1 MARDR
6 LAALRA
12 QQNAGGG
19 NYDQM
24 QQSYSS
30 PQYELGDV
38 TSSKDTSTI
47 GDMSAFFNKISDI
60 QSSLAGL
67 QGNISQ
73 IGQLHNQSLNNMD
86 ESAQHR
92 VQAELESIVSHTS
105 KLTNKIKTEI
115 KSLEKENASGQVP
128 SNDLNV
134 RRTQIASVKGKFL
147 ETIQDYQKVEQSSRS
162 KQKQRI
168 ERQYR
173 IVKPDA
179 SPDEIEQAVDS
190 PDNQIFSQA
199 LLQSNRYGDA
209 KSAYREVQER
219 HEDIKRIERTLTEL
233 AQLFNDM
240 SILVEQQDDTL
251 QNIHASAE
259 ETNKDMELGLIQT
272 ERAVKS
278 ARAAR
283 RKRWICFWIFIV
295 VIAIIAVVLG
305 CGIYFGAVR
314 PAQRN
319 EGPVASASNAV

>member
-1 MARDR
+1 ME
-6 LAALRA
+6 
-12 QQNAGGG
+12 
-19 NYDQM
+19 
-24 QQSYSS
+24 SYSS
-30 PQYELGDV
+30 PQYQNVEMDKLG
-38 TSSKDTSTI
+38 SSNVSTI
-47 GDMSAFFNKISDI
+47 GDMSAFFNKISEI
-60 QSSLAGL
+60 QESLKHL
-67 QGNISQ
+67 QSNIGQ

-86 ESAQHR
+86 DHSSDKVNAQL
-92 VQAELESIVSHTS
+92 QSIVSFTS
-105 KLTNKIKTEI
+105 NLTNKIKTDI
-115 KSLEKENASGQVP
+115 KSLEKENASGQV
-128 SNDLNV
+128 SANDINV

-147 ETIQDYQKVEQSSRS
+147 ETIQDYQKVEQQSRQ

-179 SPDEIEQAVDS
+179 TPQELEQAVDS

-199 LLQSNRYGDA
+199 LLQSNRFGDA

-240 SILVEQQDDTL
+240 SILVEQQDETL

-283 RKRWICFWIFIV
+283 KKRWICFWIT
-295 VIAIIAVVLG
+295 IIIL
-305 CGIYFGAVR
+305 
-314 PAQRN
+314 
-319 EGPVASASNAV
+319 ASE

>member
-12 QQNAGGG
+12 QQNANGGS
-19 NYDQM
+19 YDQM
-24 QQSYSS
+24 QHSYST
-30 PQYELGDV
+30 PQYEMDDV
-38 TSSKDTSTI
+38 SIKNVSTI

-60 QSSLAGL
+60 QSSLTNL
-67 QGNISQ
+67 QGNINQ
-73 IGQLHNQSLNNMD
+73 ISQLHNQSLNNMD
-86 ESAQHR
+86 ELAQNR
-92 VQAELESIVSHTS
+92 VHAELDSLVSHTS

-147 ETIQDYQKVEQSSRS
+147 ETIQDYQKVEQNSRT

-209 KSAYREVQER
+209 KSAYREVQDR
-219 HEDIKRIERTLTEL
+219 HQDIKKIERTLTEL

-240 SILVEQQDDTL
+240 SILVEQQDETL

-283 RKRWICFWIFIV
+283 RKRWICFWITIV
-295 VIAIIAVVLG
+295 VLAIIAVVLG

-319 EGPVASASNAV
+319 EGPVASATSAF

>member
-1 MARDR
+1 MDK
-6 LAALRA
+6 L
-12 QQNAGGG
+12 G
-19 NYDQM
+19 
-24 QQSYSS
+24 SS
-30 PQYELGDV
+30 NV
-38 TSSKDTSTI
+38 STI
-47 GDMSAFFNKISDI
+47 GDMSAFFNKISEI
-60 QSSLAGL
+60 QESLKHL
-67 QGNISQ
+67 QSNIGQ

-86 ESAQHR
+86 DHSSDKVNAQL
-92 VQAELESIVSHTS
+92 QSIVSFTS
-105 KLTNKIKTEI
+105 NLTNKIKTDI
-115 KSLEKENASGQVP
+115 KSLEKENASGQV
-128 SNDLNV
+128 SANDINV

-147 ETIQDYQKVEQSSRS
+147 ETIQDYQKVEQQSRQ

-179 SPDEIEQAVDS
+179 TPQELEQAVDS

-199 LLQSNRYGDA
+199 LLQSNRFGDA

-240 SILVEQQDDTL
+240 SILVEQQDETL

-283 RKRWICFWIFIV
+283 KKRWICFWIT
-295 VIAIIAVVLG
+295 IIIL
-305 CGIYFGAVR
+305 
-314 PAQRN
+314 
-319 EGPVASASNAV
+319 ASE